1 MISRVLSV
9 GFLLLFVTLAGAP
22 GSTTPRPCAEVAS
35 ASGDEVTELAMGV
48 ARAFGS
54 KVALSDVQKQQGEL
68 ACSTQGADEVVIV
81 TAG

>member
-1 MISRVLSV
+1 MISRVISV
-9 GFLLLFVTLAGAP
+9 GFMLLFVTLAGAP
-22 GSTTPRPCAEVAS
+22 GSASPRPCAEAAS
-35 ASGDEVTELAMGV
+35 APVNEVTELAMGV

-54 KVALSDVQKQQGEL
+54 KAAIDGQKQPGEPL

>member
-1 MISRVLSV
+1 MISRVVSV
-9 GFLLLFVTLAGAP
+9 GFMLLFVTLAGAP
-22 GSTTPRPCAEVAS
+22 GSATLSPCDETSAS
-35 ASGDEVTELAMGV
+35 ATEVTELALGV

-54 KVALSDVQKQQGEL
+54 KAAIDGQKQPGEPL